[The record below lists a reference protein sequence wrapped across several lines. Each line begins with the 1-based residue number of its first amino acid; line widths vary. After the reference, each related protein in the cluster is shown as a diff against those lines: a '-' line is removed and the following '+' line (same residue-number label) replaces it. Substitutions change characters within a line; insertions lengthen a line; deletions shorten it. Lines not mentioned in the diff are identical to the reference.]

1 MPSAVIKAGRG
12 AARAV
17 ELSKSNESGA
27 IRQGSLRDSSA
38 TQDPWTSPTPS
49 FAQST
54 RQWSSQQIPVYQ
66 KKTAAIKDLRLN
78 CRDENGL
85 ALATKDDAAE
95 MRWCEISGSIL
106 NLEFCATR
114 WPETQWN

>member
-1 MPSAVIKAGRG
+1 MWRDKTRESARQFSDSGPLDIAFAKF
-12 AARAV
+12 RA
-17 ELSKSNESGA
+17 
-27 IRQGSLRDSSA
+27 
-38 TQDPWTSPTPS
+38 
-49 FAQST
+49 ST

-66 KKTAAIKDLRLN
+66 KKTAAIKALRLN